1 MLDFILDTID
11 SVTMTDIAF
20 HISLVLTITLLGAN
34 LVYMLGGF

>member
-11 SVTMTDIAF
+11 KTTMTDIAY
-20 HISLVLTITLLGAN
+20 HLSLVITIVLLAAN

>member
-11 SVTMTDIAF
+11 QITMTDIAF
-20 HISLVLTITLLGAN
+20 HISLVVTIILLSIN